1 MELGF
6 VKIRTQM
13 EQVLILLHIILL
25 ERLTIIALL
34 KLPCQLLNIMG
45 RLRIL
50 EAIFGENLLK
60 ILIPMI

>member
-34 KLPCQLLNIMG
+34 KLPCRLLNIMG